1 MNISELFSTKERV
14 KLLGFTIYKLG
25 NLNINKVATELK
37 LSKGLVSKFFDIL
50 VKEKI
55 LKRTKNNFLVQDNLN
70 TKAIKVLL
78 NLTSFDTRIFSNH
91 KFVKSAGLY
100 GSFVK
105 GENIEES
112 DIDLWIAIEKTNEE
126 NLAKLTNELKRKY
139 RNVKPFY
146 LTKEKLKVLKK
157 EDTVF
162 YFSLI
167 FGSIIIYGEKIETI

>member
-14 KLLGFTIYKLG
+14 KLLGFTIYKTR

-78 NLTSFDTRIFSNH
+78 NLTSFNTKIFNKH

-105 GENIEES
+105 GENTEES
-112 DIDLWIAIEKTNEE
+112 DIDLWILIEKTNEE
-126 NLAKLTNELKRKY
+126 NLAKLTNELKNIR
-139 RNVKPFY
+139 PLY
-146 LTKEKLKVLKK
+146 LTKEKLKALKK
-157 EDTVF
+157 EDCVF
-162 YFSLI
+162 YYSLI
-167 FGSIIIYGEKIETI
+167 FGSITIYGEKIEAI